1 VLGRHAGER
10 RRITERADEQL
21 EQAAPH
27 AGHVRTEVDPNVLC
41 RSGAV
46 GGTIVTSGGSMRYHR
61 SANVT
66 WELID
71 ERAVILDGVGST
83 LTTLN
88 PIGTL
93 IWRDLEEP
101 RRAAEV
107 GLQLANRFPDVAAQ
121 QLESDVE
128 DFLTQLAE
136 DGLVVSEAL

>member
-1 VLGRHAGER
+1 
-10 RRITERADEQL
+10 
-21 EQAAPH
+21 
-27 AGHVRTEVDPNVLC
+27 
-41 RSGAV
+41 
-46 GGTIVTSGGSMRYHR
+46 MRYHR

-71 ERAVILDGVGST
+71 ERAVILDGEGST

-93 IWRDLEEP
+93 IWRELDEP
-101 RRAAEV
+101 REAAEV